1 MQNQRSVLPS
11 MLALPRGWNDP
22 RRLLPYVRIMI
33 AYPARKVNIRR
44 RLQLARRLAV
54 MELCN
59 PYKIGIGILAG
70 RAVQAV
76 KKPKS
81 QRGRLRVGMTALRF
95 RICAPRTKILPK
107 FCHAGRRGAAGFA
120 FALPRLPEKPLCGIV
135 LYFLHFARFSSC
147 IRHFRSDQCHQKNM
161 PSEKGSRTGAGVRL
175 RVHHVCRC
183 GIHGSGGY

>member
-11 MLALPRGWNDP
+11 MLALPRGWNGP
-22 RRLLPYVRIMI
+22 RRLLPYVRFMI

-95 RICAPRTKILPK
+95 RICAPRTKNRLK
-107 FCHAGRRGAAGFA
+107 FRHAGGRGTAGFA
-120 FALPRLPEKPLCGIV
+120 FALPYLPEKPLCV
-135 LYFLHFARFSSC
+135 FVSFFAYFATFPA
-147 IRHFRSDQCHQKNM
+147 
-161 PSEKGSRTGAGVRL
+161 
-175 RVHHVCRC
+175 
-183 GIHGSGGY
+183 